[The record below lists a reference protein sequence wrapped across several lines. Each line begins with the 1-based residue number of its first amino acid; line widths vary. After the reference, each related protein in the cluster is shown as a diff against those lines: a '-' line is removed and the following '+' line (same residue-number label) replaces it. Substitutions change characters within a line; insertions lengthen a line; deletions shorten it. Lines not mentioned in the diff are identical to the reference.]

1 MSIFKKKISDS
12 EVLEFLEANPDF
24 FINHP
29 DILEIL
35 EIKHASG
42 DATSLIEKQVEI
54 IKEKNL
60 VVSNKL
66 SEFLENAEH
75 NQNLFLKIQKL
86 VLKIISQTNLN
97 DLANTIESFF
107 HEELK
112 TEICKIYFFAPE
124 NSFNLGS
131 EKIITPEIATSVFA
145 ELFKANEIAL
155 GGLTEE
161 NSALIFGAK
170 ANVVEGAIGKL
181 KSNKLAG
188 TLALGS
194 SQTGKFPKDS
204 ETLFLEFVISVFS
217 NQIDK
222 ILPSTDE

>member
-12 EVLEFLEANPDF
+12 EVLEYLEANPDF

-86 VLKIISQTNLN
+86 VLKINTFVI
-97 DLANTIESFF
+97 LA
-107 HEELK
+107 L
-112 TEICKIYFFAPE
+112 
-124 NSFNLGS
+124 
-131 EKIITPEIATSVFA
+131 
-145 ELFKANEIAL
+145 ELFQLQSK
-155 GGLTEE
+155 TRQ
-161 NSALIFGAK
+161 
-170 ANVVEGAIGKL
+170 
-181 KSNKLAG
+181 LAARLD
-188 TLALGS
+188 T
-194 SQTGKFPKDS
+194 F
-204 ETLFLEFVISVFS
+204 
-217 NQIDK
+217 
-222 ILPSTDE
+222 

>member
-12 EVLEFLEANPDF
+12 EVLEYLEANPDF

-86 VLKIISQTNLN
+86 VLKIISQTL
-97 DLANTIESFF
+97 
-107 HEELK
+107 
-112 TEICKIYFFAPE
+112 EIYSK
-124 NSFNLGS
+124 N
-131 EKIITPEIATSVFA
+131 
-145 ELFKANEIAL
+145 
-155 GGLTEE
+155 
-161 NSALIFGAK
+161 
-170 ANVVEGAIGKL
+170 
-181 KSNKLAG
+181 
-188 TLALGS
+188 
-194 SQTGKFPKDS
+194 
-204 ETLFLEFVISVFS
+204 
-217 NQIDK
+217 
-222 ILPSTDE
+222 

>member
-12 EVLEFLEANPDF
+12 EVLEYLEANPDF

-97 DLANTIESFF
+97 DLAYFVES
-107 HEELK
+107 
-112 TEICKIYFFAPE
+112 CKIYFFAPE
-124 NSFNLGS
+124 SSFNLGS

>member
-1 MSIFKKKISDS
+1 M
-12 EVLEFLEANPDF
+12 
-24 FINHP
+24 
-29 DILEIL
+29 
-35 EIKHASG
+35 
-42 DATSLIEKQVEI
+42 
-54 IKEKNL
+54 
-60 VVSNKL
+60 
-66 SEFLENAEH
+66 
-75 NQNLFLKIQKL
+75 
-86 VLKIISQTNLN
+86 
-97 DLANTIESFF
+97 
-107 HEELK
+107 
-112 TEICKIYFFAPE
+112 
-124 NSFNLGS
+124 
-131 EKIITPEIATSVFA
+131 
-145 ELFKANEIAL
+145 
-155 GGLTEE
+155 TEE